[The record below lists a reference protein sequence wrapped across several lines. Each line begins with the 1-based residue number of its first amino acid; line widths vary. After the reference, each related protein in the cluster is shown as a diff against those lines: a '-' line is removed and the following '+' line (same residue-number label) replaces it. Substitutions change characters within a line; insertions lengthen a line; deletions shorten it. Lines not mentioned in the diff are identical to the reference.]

1 MAEMKILTA
10 HIRDPNQRFL
20 ETYVKNGG
28 YSTLKKAIPHIAP
41 STIVEMVKQSGLRGQ
56 GGAGF
61 GTGAKW
67 GFIPKDPSLPKYL
80 VCNADESEPGT
91 FKDRLL
97 IENDP
102 HQVIEGIILTSYAIG
117 AHYAFIYCRGEFF

>member
-1 MAEMKILTA
+1 MAEMRVLLTN
-10 HIRDPNQRFL
+10 IDKPNQCTI
-20 ETYVKNGG
+20 EGYEKNGG
-28 YSTLKKAIPHIAP
+28 YTALKKALSSIKPHDLI
-41 STIVEMVKQSGLRGQ
+41 EMVKQSGLRGR

-61 GTGAKW
+61 VTGTKW
-67 GFIPKDPSLPKYL
+67 GFIPKDPSIAKYV

-102 HQVIEGIILTSYAIG
+102 HQVRWDGG
-117 AHYAFIYCRGEFF
+117 KGEKRRENIA